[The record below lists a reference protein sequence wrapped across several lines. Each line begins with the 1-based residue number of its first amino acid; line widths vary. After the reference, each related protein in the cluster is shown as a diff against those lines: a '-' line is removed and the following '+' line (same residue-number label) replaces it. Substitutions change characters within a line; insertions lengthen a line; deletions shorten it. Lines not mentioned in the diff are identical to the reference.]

1 MKKIILFAALV
12 IICLTS
18 MAQTNKIMYQAVVR
32 DDNNRLITNKN
43 VTVDITITYGS
54 ETYTETGLTTT
65 TNANGLLSLAIGNN
79 TGFNNIDWS
88 NATVNA
94 TVNVD
99 GQNIVSTTAITALPF
114 ALQADYANDLN
125 PAGAT
130 MQAINHLI
138 DSLAQLNER
147 RIDSLK
153 EQIASAGSFEC
164 GTSKARDY
172 EGNLYKTV
180 KIGTQCWTAENIR
193 STKYS
198 NGENITYA
206 SNPLDESNTDPL
218 RYLPFAEADS
228 VPIYGYLYNW
238 PAVMHGAAAN
248 DNTPSG
254 VQGICPTG
262 WHVPSYSEW
271 QQLITFVNSK
281 SEYQCNGDETYA
293 KALASKTVWVTS
305 SDDCAIGNMPENN
318 NSTGF
323 SMQPASF
330 HSQFVVNAG
339 YDAFFWSTTENNT
352 TECPAISFGNSFSKQ
367 ILAPTNYKKYGMS
380 VRCIRDL

>member
-32 DDNNRLITNKN
+32 DDNNRLITNKD

-65 TNANGLLSLAIGNN
+65 TNANGLLSLTIGNN
-79 TGFNNIDWS
+79 TGFKNIDWS
-88 NATVNA
+88 NATVSA

-99 GQNIVSTTAITALPF
+99 GKNIISTTAITALPF
-114 ALQADYANDLN
+114 ALQADYADDLN

-138 DSLAQLNER
+138 DSLAQLNDR

-153 EQIASAGSFEC
+153 EQIASAGSFVC

-180 KIGTQCWTAENIR
+180 KLGTQCWTAENIR

-248 DNTPSG
+248 DNTPSE

-281 SEYQCNGDETYA
+281 SEYQCNGDDTYA
-293 KALASKTVWVTS
+293 KALASKTVWITS

-330 HSQFVVNAG
+330 HSQFVVSPG
-339 YDAFFWSTTENNT
+339 YDAFFWSTTENNA

-367 ILAPTNYKKYGMS
+367 ILSPTNYKRFGMS
-380 VRCIRDL
+380 VRCIRNM